1 MDYVAPTVSL
11 DGKQL
16 FAVGMQS
23 RNELLRFDREKN
35 QFVPFL
41 RELSATSVAFSKD
54 GEWVA
59 YTSDVDGQ
67 LWRAKADGTNRQQLT
82 FPPSIAAFPSWSPDG
97 ERIAFVAGLRGKRDW
112 RIYVVPAEGGPAID
126 LLPKSLME
134 F

>member
-59 YTSDVDGQ
+59 YTSDVDG
-67 LWRAKADGTNRQQLT
+67 
-82 FPPSIAAFPSWSPDG
+82 
-97 ERIAFVAGLRGKRDW
+97 
-112 RIYVVPAEGGPAID
+112 
-126 LLPKSLME
+126 
-134 F
+134 